1 MSGGITMR
9 ESDIDLYDKIV
20 SKDKNSLETLYDR
33 YESLL
38 YSFIYKITQDK
49 QSSEEVLQD
58 VFMKI
63 WNQKAKFDS
72 SKGKMSTWLITIS
85 RNLAIDYIRKRKTTS
100 YEYDEERDNIKTDN
114 VPESELITKEE
125 AEQIKGCIDELDAK
139 QQAIVYLFYFK
150 GFNHKEISK
159 TLEIPLGTVK
169 SRLRLSIQHLKH
181 KLKIN
186 KKGERK

>member
-1 MSGGITMR
+1 MR
-9 ESDIDLYDKIV
+9 ESDIELYDKIV
-20 SKDKNSLETLYDR
+20 SKDTDSLETLYDR

-100 YEYDEERDNIKTDN
+100 YEYDEERDNLKTDN
-114 VPESELITKEE
+114 VPESELITKKE
-125 AEQIKGCIDELDAK
+125 ANRIKECIIDLKPSK
-139 QQAIVYLFYFK
+139 QL
-150 GFNHKEISK
+150 
-159 TLEIPLGTVK
+159 L
-169 SRLRLSIQHLKH
+169 LSPIH
-181 KLKIN
+181 I
-186 KKGERK
+186 

>member
-1 MSGGITMR
+1 MR

-20 SKDKNSLETLYDR
+20 SKDTNSLETLYDR

-63 WNQKAKFDS
+63 WNQKAQFDS

-85 RNLAIDYIRKRKTTS
+85 RNLAIDYIRKRKTTP

-125 AEQIKGCIDELDAK
+125 AL
-139 QQAIVYLFYFK
+139 
-150 GFNHKEISK
+150 N
-159 TLEIPLGTVK
+159 
-169 SRLRLSIQHLKH
+169 RLKDV
-181 KLKIN
+181 
-186 KKGERK
+186 

>member
-9 ESDIDLYDKIV
+9 ELDIDLYDKIV
-20 SKDKNSLETLYDR
+20 SRDTNSLETLYDR

-63 WNQKAKFDS
+63 WNQKAQFDS

-85 RNLAIDYIRKRKTTS
+85 RNLAIDYIRKRKTTP

-114 VPESELITKEE
+114 IPESELITKEE

-150 GFNHKEISK
+150 GFNHKEISN